1 MTLGEWVDN
10 EGLKFLI
17 LACIGL
23 GGALSRSLLQRID
36 ELGRKVDQLH
46 DDMIRVKTRL
56 GVKPH
61 EAD

>member
-1 MTLGEWVDN
+1 MSLIEWIN
-10 EGLKFLI
+10 AEGLKVLI
-17 LACIGL
+17 LACIGM
-23 GGALSRSLLQRID
+23 GGTLARSLLQRMD
-36 ELGRKVDQLH
+36 QLAQKVDQLH